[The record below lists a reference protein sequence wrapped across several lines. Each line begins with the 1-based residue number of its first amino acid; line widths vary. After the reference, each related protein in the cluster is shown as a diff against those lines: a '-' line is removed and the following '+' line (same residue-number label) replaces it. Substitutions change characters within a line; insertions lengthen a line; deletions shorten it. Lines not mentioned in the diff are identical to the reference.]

1 MDQDERQYIDEAVAR
16 ERSARIKAEDDLL
29 AVHIRRLEDQISSVD
44 RFYAQRFTD
53 MEHSVKVA
61 LAAAKSGPP
70 WQMVIGAL
78 LGIAVLIALLAL
90 VARGAI

>member
-1 MDQDERQYIDEAVAR
+1 MDQDERQYIDEAIGR
-16 ERSARIKAEDDLL
+16 ERSARIKAESDLL
-29 AVHIRRLEDQISSVD
+29 ALHIRRLEDQISGVD
-44 RFYAQRFTD
+44 RFYAQRFAD

-78 LGIAVLIALLAL
+78 VGIGILVLLLAL
-90 VARGAI
+90 VARGAL